1 MRWLEVT
8 LTVDGELAESVADL
22 LARVAP
28 GGVAVESAVIL
39 DDQDEGRPT
48 GPVTVRAYLSAD
60 EREAERKQ
68 QIAEGLWHLS
78 RICPLPEPAYR
89 TLDEEDWAEAWKT
102 HYQPIPIGRRLL
114 ILPAWLTAPSGDR
127 LPLIMDPGMAF
138 GTGTHPTTQLV
149 LAILEERLMPG
160 QRVVDLG
167 CGSGI
172 LSIAAAR
179 LGASEVV
186 ALDIDPLAVEVTREN
201 MRRNGVE
208 DRVQPAVGSLA
219 ALLQAHP
226 PVQADLVLAN
236 ILAPVLETMLG
247 EGLAETLLP
256 AGLLVLSGVL
266 DHQAEA
272 LSAAAEAHG
281 LDLVEVRSQAD
292 WRALVLK
299 RRPPPMTEAA

>member
-1 MRWLEVT
+1 VKWLEIS

-22 LARVAP
+22 LARIAP
-28 GGVAVESAVIL
+28 GGVAVESALIL
-39 DDQDEGRPT
+39 DDLDEGRPA
-48 GPVTVRAYLSAD
+48 GPATVRAYLSAD
-60 EREAERKQ
+60 GAQADRKR
-68 QIAEGLWHLS
+68 QIAEGLWYLS
-78 RICPLPEPAYR
+78 RIRPLPDPIYR
-89 TLDEEDWAEAWKT
+89 TLDEEDWAEAWKA

-114 ILPAWLTAPSGDR
+114 ILPAWLPPPPGDR

-149 LAILEERLMPG
+149 LAVVEERLMPG

-179 LGASEVV
+179 LGAGEIV
-186 ALDIDPLAVEVTREN
+186 ALDNDPLAVEVTREN
-201 MRRNGVE
+201 LRRNGVE
-208 DRVQPAVGSLA
+208 DRVRSAVGSLA
-219 ALLQAHP
+219 DLLQARP
-226 PVQADLVLAN
+226 PTQADLVLAN
-236 ILAPVLETMLG
+236 ILAPVLEAMLD

-256 AGLLVLSGVL
+256 GGLLVLSGVL

-272 LSAAAEAHG
+272 LLAKAGAHG
-281 LDLVEVRSQAD
+281 LDPVEVRSQAD

-299 RRPPPMTEAA
+299 RRPPPKTEAA